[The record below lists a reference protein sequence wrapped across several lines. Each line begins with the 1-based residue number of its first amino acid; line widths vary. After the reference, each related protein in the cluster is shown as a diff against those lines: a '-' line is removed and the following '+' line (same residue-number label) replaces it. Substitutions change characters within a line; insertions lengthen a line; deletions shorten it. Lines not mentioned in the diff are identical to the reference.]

1 MNPVGPV
8 ASATGPSRAPL
19 DPHAIMGPYIIRRIL
34 YMIVVLLFVI
44 AITFLIFFILPTADP
59 AALRAGRS
67 PTPETLKA
75 IREQLGLNHSVPE
88 QFWLYVKGLV
98 LHFDFGNSFINDQDV
113 RGLIFDRLPNTL
125 FLITGAAILWFTFGV
140 LIGTISAVKT
150 GTFLDRATMTT
161 ALVAISAPVY
171 WLGLVALYLFATD
184 IGQFPILPGN
194 GAYQDAHG
202 FFAKIPTLILPW
214 IVLAS
219 AFAAIYARLTR
230 SNLIEV
236 MSEDYVRTA
245 RAKGLT
251 ERRVVIRHGL
261 RAAITPVVTIL
272 GLDLGILVGGAIL
285 TESVFGI
292 PGVGRLAYD
301 AIQRGDLATIQGTTL
316 FLAFAVVFMNLLV
329 DILYAFLDPRVRY

>member
-1 MNPVGPV
+1 
-8 ASATGPSRAPL
+8 
-19 DPHAIMGPYIIRRIL
+19 MGPFIIRRL
-34 YMIVVLLFVI
+34 FYMVVVVLFVI
-44 AITFLIFFILPTADP
+44 AITFLIFYILPSADP

-67 PTPETLKA
+67 PTPETLAA
-75 IREQLGLNHSVPE
+75 IREQLGLDKPVYE
-88 QFWLYVKGLV
+88 QFWIYLKNLV
-98 LHFDFGNSFINDQDV
+98 LHFDLGNSFVNNTDV
-113 RGLIFDRLPNTL
+113 KALVFDRLPNTL
-125 FLITGAAILWFTFGV
+125 FLIAGAAILWFTGGV
-140 LIGTISAVKT
+140 LIGTISAVKR
-150 GTFLDRATMTT
+150 GTVLDRTAMTT

-171 WLGLVALYLFATD
+171 WLGLVVLYLFASD
-184 IGQFPILPGN
+184 IGRFPLLPGS

-214 IVLAS
+214 IVLAA
-219 AFAAIYARLTR
+219 AFSAIYARLTR

-251 ERRVVIRHGL
+251 ERRVIVRHGL
-261 RAAITPVVTIL
+261 RAAITPVITVL

-292 PGVGRLAYD
+292 PGVGRLSFD

-316 FLAFAVVFMNLLV
+316 FLALAVVVMNLVV

>member
-1 MNPVGPV
+1 
-8 ASATGPSRAPL
+8 
-19 DPHAIMGPYIIRRIL
+19 MGAFIIRRIFYSL
-34 YMIVVLLFVI
+34 VVVLFVV
-44 AITFLIFFILPTADP
+44 AITFLIFYILPSADP

-67 PTPETLKA
+67 PTPETLAA
-75 IREQLGLNHSVPE
+75 IRAQLGLDKPVPE
-88 QFWLYVKGLV
+88 QFWIYLKNLV
-98 LHFDFGNSFINDQDV
+98 LHFDLGNSFVNNTDV
-113 RGLIFDRLPNTL
+113 KALVLDRLPNTL
-125 FLITGAAILWFTFGV
+125 FLIAGAAILWFVSGV
-140 LIGTISAVKT
+140 FIGTISAVKS
-150 GTFLDRATMTT
+150 GSLLDRSAMTT

-171 WLGLVALYLFATD
+171 WLGLVVLYLFASD
-184 IGQFPILPGN
+184 IGRFPLLPGA

-214 IVLAS
+214 IVLAA
-219 AFAAIYARLTR
+219 AFSAIYARLTR

-245 RAKGLT
+245 RAKGLK
-251 ERRVVIRHGL
+251 ERRVIVRHGL
-261 RAAITPVVTIL
+261 RAAITPVITVL

-292 PGVGRLAYD
+292 PGVGRLSFD

-316 FLAFAVVFMNLLV
+316 FLALAVVVMNLVV

>member
-1 MNPVGPV
+1 
-8 ASATGPSRAPL
+8 
-19 DPHAIMGPYIIRRIL
+19 MGAFIIRRIF
-34 YMIVVLLFVI
+34 YSIVVVLFVV
-44 AITFLIFFILPTADP
+44 AITFLIFYILPSADP

-67 PTPETLKA
+67 PTPETLAA
-75 IREQLGLNHSVPE
+75 IRAQLGLDKPVPE
-88 QFWLYVKGLV
+88 QFWIYLKNLV
-98 LHFDFGNSFINDQDV
+98 LHFDLGNSFVNNTDV
-113 RGLIFDRLPNTL
+113 KALVLDRLPNTL
-125 FLITGAAILWFTFGV
+125 FLIAGAAILWFVSGV
-140 LIGTISAVKT
+140 FIGTISAVKSGT
-150 GTFLDRATMTT
+150 GLDRTAMTT

-171 WLGLVALYLFATD
+171 WLGLVVLYLFASD
-184 IGQFPILPGN
+184 IGRFPILPGA
-194 GAYQDAHG
+194 GAYQDANG

-214 IVLAS
+214 IVLAA
-219 AFAAIYARLTR
+219 AFSAIYARLTR

-245 RAKGLT
+245 RAKGLK

-261 RAAITPVVTIL
+261 RAAITPVITVL

-292 PGVGRLAYD
+292 PGVGRLSFD

-316 FLAFAVVFMNLLV
+316 FLALAVVVMNLVV